1 MKTFYLLFIITVMNK
16 LALPNHGSSA
26 PTYIVADEVV
36 FKPADGYFR
45 YFRKEDKDISEQ
57 KTVTGHIV
65 GIGFKLKNTIINKK
79 NPSATKAFTSNEF
92 GFSYMKSGKKIY
104 VNKFEGKERSLVGSK
119 SFAEWKEE
127 MKNSAEKDRLK
138 TVKCIYVYDITADKI
153 MRIEVGG
160 FASTKLTDVLK
171 RKDIP
176 GYLATFKVSSEPV
189 THDYGESYVP
199 TIDLKEV
206 DLTAEQIKALQSK
219 IDFVDSILNGE
230 ASGDSVDAIAEAA
243 EIFE

>member
-1 MKTFYLLFIITVMNK
+1 MNK
-16 LALPNHGSSA
+16 LALPNHGSTA

-36 FKPADGYFR
+36 FKPAEGYFR

-57 KTVTGHIV
+57 KTIQGHIV

-79 NPSATKAFTSNEF
+79 NPALTKAFTSNEF
-92 GFSYMKSGKKIY
+92 GFGYMKAGKKIY

-119 SFAEWKEE
+119 SFAEWKDE
-127 MKNSAEKDRLK
+127 MKTAAEKDRLK
-138 TVKCIYVYDITADKI
+138 TVKCIYVYDIKADKI
-153 MRIEVGG
+153 LRVEVGG
-160 FASTKLTDVLK
+160 FASTKLTEVLK

-176 GYLATFKVSSEPV
+176 GFLATFAVSAEPV

-206 DLTAEQIKALQSK
+206 DLGEKEIKALQAK

-230 ASGDSVDAIAEAA
+230 PSEAPTDAIAEAA